1 MELTKQERFEEVN
14 DVKNVHW
21 IGKTFDHSPLVGA
34 LASLTTLQSEILS
47 VRATSVGLFASKIQG
62 GSTLSF
68 NKLIA
73 LASASRSVV
82 NPGDPIEISVV
93 MGAYDSDNQPIVTG
107 GNFTVSNGM
116 GIMKTT
122 AGTSDM
128 KYSGTI
134 AIKSRSG
141 AIKEL
146 PWETKVAVLINE
158 KEASIETPEMQVL
171 YEGIP
176 IELKASATGMYKNV
190 RMSVPSPYT
199 APIGSAGSYV
209 TVSLTGTDTDGNS
222 VSLGSKRFIVKKAP
236 KPELF
241 WNGVEAG
248 GQANISAGNLECRFG
263 NDVPFSPAK
272 GKFTIINYVISIEG
286 SELILKGSG
295 NSISSSHLNA
305 LKNSPSKKI
314 TITVDY
320 TGTGEG
326 TVSSVF
332 KN

>member
-1 MELTKQERFEEVN
+1 M
-14 DVKNVHW
+14 
-21 IGKTFDHSPLVGA
+21 
-34 LASLTTLQSEILS
+34 
-47 VRATSVGLFASKIQG
+47 RATAAGLFASKIHG

-73 LASASRSVV
+73 FASASPSVA
-82 NPGDPIEISVV
+82 NPGDPIEVNVV
-93 MGAYDSDNQPIVTG
+93 MGAYDSDNQPMLTG
-107 GNFTVSNGM
+107 GNFTVSNGL
-116 GIMKTT
+116 GVMKTT
-122 AGTSDM
+122 AGNSDM

-199 APIGSAGSYV
+199 APIGSAGSV
-209 TVSLTGTDTDGNS
+209 ITVSLTGTDSDGNL
-222 VSLGSKRFIVKKAP
+222 VSLGSKKFIVKKAP

-241 WNGVEAG
+241 WNGIEAG
-248 GQANISAGNLECRFG
+248 GKANKSAGNLECRFG
-263 NDVPFSPAK
+263 NDVPFLPSK
-272 GKFTIINYVISIEG
+272 GYFRISNYTITIEG
-286 SELILKGSG
+286 SDVILKGSG
-295 NSISSSHLNA
+295 DAISAAHLNM
-305 LKNSPSKKI
+305 LKTESSKNI

-320 TGTGEG
+320 SGSGEG
-326 TVSSVF
+326 TVSAVF